1 MKSRKRLGSENV
13 MKIDGFA
20 DGNAISDLN
29 SESRKKQAE
38 AYQRSRKRLD
48 SENVMKNDGFADGN
62 AISDPNSEFRRKQ
75 AGNRVNQQ
83 GTKKPRVKRE
93 ESKR

>member
-1 MKSRKRLGSENV
+1 MGSENV
-13 MKIDGFA
+13 MKINGFA

-29 SESRKKQAE
+29 SESRKKQAT

-48 SENVMKNDGFADGN
+48 SENIMKIDSFADGN

-75 AGNRVNQQ
+75 AESYQAQ
-83 GTKKPRVKRE
+83 PCASTPPHKLTKTVPNKQIN
-93 ESKR
+93 